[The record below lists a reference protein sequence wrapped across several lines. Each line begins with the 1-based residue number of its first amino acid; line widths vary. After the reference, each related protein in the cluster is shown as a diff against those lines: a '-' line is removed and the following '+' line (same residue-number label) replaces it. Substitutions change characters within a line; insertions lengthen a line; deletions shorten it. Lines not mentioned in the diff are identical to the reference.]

1 MLNIYV
7 DADACPV
14 KAEIY
19 KVAGRTGSKVWLV
32 SNAPLRLPT
41 ECLSEL
47 VVVGSE
53 FDAADNWI
61 AEQAGANDIV
71 VTADIPLADRA
82 LKNGA
87 VVIGPSGRPFTNASI
102 GAALASRALMADLRA
117 MGEVQGGNAPMSQ
130 RDKSQF
136 LQVLDEAVQALK
148 RGRRPKWG

>member
-19 KVAGRTGSKVWLV
+19 KVAGRTGCKVWLV

-41 ECLSEL
+41 ECSAEL
-47 VVVGSE
+47 VVVGSG
-53 FDAADNWI
+53 FDAADDWI
-61 AEQAGANDIV
+61 AEHAQANDVV
-71 VTADIPLADRA
+71 VTSDIPLADRA
-82 LKNGA
+82 LRNGA

-102 GAALASRALMADLRA
+102 GSALASRALMADLRA
-117 MGEVQGGNAPMSQ
+117 MGEVSGGNAPMSQ

-136 LQVLDEAVQALK
+136 LQVLDEAVQSLK

>member
-1 MLNIYV
+1 VLNIYV

-14 KAEIY
+14 KAEIF

-32 SNAPLRLPT
+32 SNSPLRLPND
-41 ECLSEL
+41 CIAEL

-61 AEQAGANDIV
+61 AERAAANDVV
-71 VTADIPLADRA
+71 VTSDIPLADRA

-87 VVIGPSGRPFTNASI
+87 VVIGPTGRPFTNASI

-117 MGEVQGGNAPMSQ
+117 LGEVWGNNAPMSQ
-130 RDKSQF
+130 RGKSQF
-136 LQVLDEAVQALK
+136 LQALDEAVQALK
-148 RGRRPKWG
+148 RGKRPKWG